1 MENYFENLIKTRQS
15 CRDFNDKEVEKE
27 TLERIAE
34 LAMLAPSACNSQP
47 WKMYLVSG
55 EKAKDVIPA
64 LQERGHNP
72 FLEKAKA
79 FIVVT
84 EKDATLKTFVSSKFH
99 SNHFVKYDIGQLL
112 AYVTLGAESIGVK
125 SCIIGWINQEELRKA
140 VGYPQ
145 EEVSNVVV
153 ALGYSDCEIRDKKRK
168 EKEEVVT
175 IVE

>member
-15 CRDFNDKEVEKE
+15 CRDFNDKEIEKE
-27 TLERIAE
+27 TLEKIAE
-34 LAMLAPSACNSQP
+34 LARFAPSACNSQP

-55 EKAKDVIPA
+55 EKAKEVVPA
-64 LQERGHNP
+64 LQERGINT

-84 EKDATLKTFVSSKFH
+84 EKDATLKPSASARFNR
-99 SNHFVKYDIGQLL
+99 NHFVKYDIGQLV
-112 AYVTLGAESIGVK
+112 AYITLGAESIGVK
-125 SCIIGWINQEELRKA
+125 SCIIGWVNQEELRKA
-140 VGYPQ
+140 IGYPQ
-145 EEVSNVVV
+145 EEISNVVV

-175 IVE
+175 IIE